1 MKSLSKELRLSD
13 IVEFIPPKRYSECMD
28 LISSCDVSLII
39 ETTCEEGIYLP
50 TKCVDAFQC
59 SKPIFCVS
67 PKIGTLRD
75 IVEKFHVGYISDI
88 DNIDD
93 VVSQIKRMLMIIYST
108 NCLLQIKDSSSI
120 FEEYIA
126 EQFAELLK

>member
-1 MKSLSKELRLSD
+1 
-13 IVEFIPPKRYSECMD
+13 MD

-93 VVSQIKRMLMIIYST
+93 VVSQTKE
-108 NCLLQIKDSSSI
+108 C
-120 FEEYIA
+120 
-126 EQFAELLK
+126 

>member
-1 MKSLSKELRLSD
+1 MWFLKSCMLSQ
-13 IVEFIPPKRYSECMD
+13 VENSGSYSSPS
-28 LISSCDVSLII
+28 LKFFVIYFVSLII

-93 VVSQIKRMLMIIYST
+93 VVSQTKRML
-108 NCLLQIKDSSSI
+108 NDHLQHQLPVANKKIAPVF

>member
-1 MKSLSKELRLSD
+1 MSCGSVGVPRKPEVFLKALSIALKEVNVKLKLFFVGFYSDSLKSLSKELRLSD

-67 PKIGTLRD
+67 PKIGTLG
-75 IVEKFHVGYISDI
+75 I
-88 DNIDD
+88 
-93 VVSQIKRMLMIIYST
+93 
-108 NCLLQIKDSSSI
+108 
-120 FEEYIA
+120 
-126 EQFAELLK
+126 LLKNFT